1 MTSETIA
8 PQTTAPQTTTESHDD
23 LAVTGIATTTHFFG
37 HNAFE
42 AAARSA
48 IGKAAIGT
56 SDIGLVFAVL
66 ERITDGD
73 FQSWYTEWKST
84 ADELRSQA
92 EASRAAGRNRTAG
105 RFFLAA
111 SDYYNRSIFFID
123 GLEDQSALLPTFRL
137 GQECWDGFVATSEGR
152 FLPLAVP
159 YEGDSMPGYLLRP
172 DASGAAR
179 PTLVITNGSDGS
191 LAGLWAEGISSQ
203 LERGWNV
210 FVFDGPGQQSMLFE
224 RDVPFRYDWEAALTP
239 VVDLLVARNDV
250 RTDAL
255 FAYGV
260 SQGGYWLPRG
270 LAFEHR
276 FVAAFVDGGVM
287 DVAASWYSNLPPELL
302 AFLKSGDRDLFNKYM
317 SMGEPD
323 PIIERELAFRA
334 RPYGKFDSPYD
345 LFVAVGKFRLD
356 DVVGRV
362 TTPTMVADP
371 DNEQFFEGQSRQ
383 VFDALRCE
391 KVLARFTAAEGANH
405 HCQPLARE
413 LTALRMNDFFDRYL
427 PAS

>member
-1 MTSETIA
+1 MTSN
-8 PQTTAPQTTTESHDD
+8 TTTQHSPSPSVSSDD
-23 LAVTGIATTTHFFG
+23 HAAAGIATTTHFFAQ
-37 HNAFE
+37 NAFE
-42 AAARSA
+42 AAARAA
-48 IGKAAIGT
+48 IGKAAVGT

-66 ERITDGD
+66 ERVTDGD
-73 FQSWYTEWKST
+73 FASWNREWT
-84 ADELRSQA
+84 AAADELRRQA
-92 EASRAAGRNRTAG
+92 EASRSAGRYRTAG

-111 SDYYNRSIFFID
+111 SDYYSRALFFID
-123 GLEDQSALLPTFRL
+123 GMTDQSSLLPTFRL
-137 GQECWDGFVATSEGR
+137 AQQCWDGFIASSEGL
-152 FLPLAVP
+152 FLPIEVP

-172 DASGAAR
+172 DVSGAAR

-191 LAGLWAEGISSQ
+191 LAGLWAEGIQSQ

-239 VVDLLVARNDV
+239 VVDLLVERPDV

-260 SQGGYWLPRG
+260 SQGGYWLPRA

-276 FVAAFVDGGVM
+276 FVAAFLDGGVM
-287 DVAASWYSNLPPELL
+287 DVSESWYSNLPRELL
-302 AFLKSGDRDLFNKYM
+302 EVLKSGDRDLFNKYM
-317 SMGEPD
+317 GMGAPD
-323 PIIERELAFRA
+323 PIVERELAFRA
-334 RPYGKFDSPYD
+334 RPYGKFDTPYD
-345 LFVAVGKFRLD
+345 LFTAVGKFRLD
-356 DVVGRV
+356 DVIGQI
-362 TTPTMVADP
+362 TTPTLVADP
-371 DNEQFFEGQSRQ
+371 DNEQFFEGQRRR

-391 KVLARFTAAEGANH
+391 KELARFTAAEGADH

-427 PAS
+427 PVGA